1 MESRSSFRE
10 FSNYWID
17 PMMNDR
23 KLCFARAKRVVVKIG
38 SNVLTQNNGLNLKV
52 IRSITRQICRLID
65 DGREVILVS
74 SGAMASGVKK
84 VGLPNRPDEL
94 PKRQAVAAVGQAGLI
109 REYEKAF
116 ARYHKK
122 VAQILLTSEDLSN
135 RKRYLN
141 ARNTLYTLLGWQV
154 VPVINEND
162 TVSVEEI
169 KLGDND
175 NLAAMIALLMEA
187 DLLISLTDI
196 EGLFNRD
203 PRIHQDA
210 ELIPTVT
217 AITKITEQYASEIPG
232 ALGSGGMI
240 SKIRAAR
247 KVNSAGVPMV
257 IAKGDKPNILIK
269 LFSQRPL
276 GTFFVPRKEKLASR
290 KCWIA
295 FSLKPHGVIKI
306 DDGAANAILKNG
318 KSLLPSGILAV
329 EEDFQIG
336 APVEFK
342 NQKNEILGVGLANYS
357 AADIRQI
364 MGLKSNQIKAVL
376 GHKAYDEVIH
386 RDNLVITYENPS
398 QECV

>member
-1 MESRSSFRE
+1 MINNQK
-10 FSNYWID
+10 FS
-17 PMMNDR
+17 
-23 KLCFARAKRVVVKIG
+23 LGRAKRVVVKIG
-38 SNVLTQNNGLNLKV
+38 SNVLTQNNGLNLKA
-52 IRSITRQICRLID
+52 IQSITRQICRLID

-84 VGLPNRPDEL
+84 VGLPKRPDEL

-109 REYEKAF
+109 MEYEKSF
-116 ARYHKK
+116 GRFHKK
-122 VAQILLTSEDLSN
+122 VAQILLTSEDLSS

-154 VPVINEND
+154 VPIINEND

-175 NLAAMIALLMEA
+175 NLAAMITLLMEA
-187 DLLISLTDI
+187 DILINLTDI
-196 EGLFNRD
+196 EGLFNKD
-203 PRIHQDA
+203 PRIHPDA
-210 ELIPTVT
+210 ELIPMVT
-217 AITKITEQYASEIPG
+217 TITKSTEQYASEIPG
-232 ALGSGGMI
+232 ALGTGGMI

-257 IAKGDKPNILIK
+257 IAKGDEPNILIK
-269 LFSQRPL
+269 LFSDGAH

-295 FSLKPHGVIKI
+295 FSLKSQGAVKI

-318 KSLLPSGILAV
+318 KSLLPSGIVAV
-329 EEDFQIG
+329 EADFNIG
-336 APVEFK
+336 AAVEFK
-342 NQKNEILGVGLANYS
+342 NRKNEILGIGLANYS
-357 AADIRQI
+357 AADVRKI
-364 MGLKSNQIKAVL
+364 MGLKSKQIKAVL

-386 RDNLVITYENPS
+386 RDNLAIT
-398 QECV
+398 CDC